1 MLRIDDYTF
10 NEDYTTRDTA
20 FLFLKEEEDM
30 ESCSWSID
38 CSFEAGKF
46 VTGGDDEEEYEDE
59 SVSPSICINPIET
72 EKHDVSELVGETFE
86 VTNVEDA
93 EEREDSFYIYDA
105 EPIVEYKIQI
115 LEIKNDKIRI
125 KCNGTMSVDYE
136 ELHSFEMD
144 SWLPIIQDLSD
155 WNKYN
160 LLKLPTLKMNSVP

>member
-20 FLFLKEEEDM
+20 FLFLKEGEGM

-38 CSFEAGKF
+38 CFFEAGKF
-46 VTGGDDEEEYEDE
+46 VTGGCDEDEEYEDDA
-59 SVSPSICINPIET
+59 VSPYICINPIAT
-72 EKHDVSELVGETFE
+72 EKKNVNELVGETFE
-86 VTNVEDA
+86 ITNVEDA

-115 LEIKNDKIRI
+115 LEIQNDKIRI
-125 KCNGTMSVDYE
+125 KCTGTMSVDYE

-160 LLKLPTLKMNSVP
+160 L